1 MRVEH
6 SWPDRGSVTIEV
18 WQPSTFCAVSFPACF
33 TSSLFLGRTSY
44 PADEIGLGL
53 QSPLPPPAVTAMFVC
68 SLLCH
73 SDLLIANLL
82 QRRRLTVLLLF
93 VIRRSKQAVWS
104 ICRNHRTPLKGSVV
118 LFVLFETNS
127 SSCG

>member
-44 PADEIGLGL
+44 PADEIGLGCKV
-53 QSPLPPPAVTAMFVC
+53 PPPAVTAMFVC

-82 QRRRLTVLLLF
+82 LQRRRLTVLLLF
-93 VIRRSKQAVWS
+93 VIWRSKQAVWS

-118 LFVLFETNS
+118 LFDLFETNS
-127 SSCG
+127 SYCG

>member
-53 QSPLPPPAVTAMFVC
+53 QSPSPPHHAVTAMFVC
-68 SLLCH
+68 SLHCH
-73 SDLLIANLL
+73 SDLLIANLLL

-93 VIRRSKQAVWS
+93 VI
-104 ICRNHRTPLKGSVV
+104 
-118 LFVLFETNS
+118 
-127 SSCG
+127 

>member
-53 QSPLPPPAVTAMFVC
+53 QSPPPPPTITAMFVC

-118 LFVLFETNS
+118 LFVLF
-127 SSCG
+127 

>member
-53 QSPLPPPAVTAMFVC
+53 QSPPPAVTAMFVC

>member
-53 QSPLPPPAVTAMFVC
+53 QSPLPL
-68 SLLCH
+68 SLQCLF
-73 SDLLIANLL
+73 A
-82 QRRRLTVLLLF
+82 RYTV
-93 VIRRSKQAVWS
+93 AA
-104 ICRNHRTPLKGSVV
+104 IC
-118 LFVLFETNS
+118 
-127 SSCG
+127 

>member
-6 SWPDRGSVTIEV
+6 SCPDRGSVTIEV

-53 QSPLPPPAVTAMFVC
+53 QSPPPTITAMFVC

-73 SDLLIANLL
+73 SDQSLLIANLLL

-93 VIRRSKQAVWS
+93 VI
-104 ICRNHRTPLKGSVV
+104 
-118 LFVLFETNS
+118 
-127 SSCG
+127 